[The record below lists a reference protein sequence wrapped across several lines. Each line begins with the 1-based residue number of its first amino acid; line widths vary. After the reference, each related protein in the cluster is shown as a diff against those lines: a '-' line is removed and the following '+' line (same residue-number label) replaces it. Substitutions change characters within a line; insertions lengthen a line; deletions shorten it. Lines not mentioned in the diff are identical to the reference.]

1 MALLKS
7 NGRDIAWAAVDNSM
21 FDRLHYSG
29 DAVTTKAG
37 AATAGPVS
45 AADMYDVAM
54 RTKNDGFHVDKQSA
68 AGGVCNVDLADGR
81 SFQDVPMKVAPP
93 ALGR

>member
-1 MALLKS
+1 
-7 NGRDIAWAAVDNSM
+7 
-21 FDRLHYSG
+21 
-29 DAVTTKAG
+29 
-37 AATAGPVS
+37 
-45 AADMYDVAM
+45 MYDVAM